1 MGSFLLIL
9 DLFNS
14 NSPVER
20 TGGIFMLEGKNIV
33 LGICGSIAAYKS
45 ALLVR
50 LLIKAGANVQVVM
63 TPDATCFIT
72 PLTLSTLSKRPVL
85 VEYSK
90 PETGEWNNHVELGLW
105 ADIFIVAP
113 ASANTLSKM
122 ASGQTDNLLTAVYLS
137 AKCPVYFAPAM
148 DLDMWRHPATQEN
161 IQKLQSYHNILI
173 APGNGELAS
182 GLFGEGR
189 MAEPEEIVSF
199 LVNELK
205 KKLPLADQKILV
217 TAGPTYEAIDPV
229 RFIGNH
235 SSGKMGFAI
244 ADQLAAMGAEVI
256 LIAGPT
262 AEVSHQQSIK
272 RIDVTSAAEM
282 LEACLQYYGHAKAS
296 IMCAAVADFTPV
308 NVASEKIKKQDSALH
323 IELKKTTDILKTL
336 GERKKDGQILVGFA
350 LETNNEEN
358 NAIDKLQ
365 KKNLD
370 FIVLNSLNDKGAG
383 FKSDTNK
390 ITIIDHKLHKT
401 SYPLKDKEDVAKDI
415 CIKIAELIKL

>member
-1 MGSFLLIL
+1 
-9 DLFNS
+9 
-14 NSPVER
+14 
-20 TGGIFMLEGKNIV
+20 MLEGKNIV

-63 TPDATCFIT
+63 TPDATSFIT

-189 MAEPEEIVSF
+189 MAEPEEIFSF

-262 AEVSHQQSIK
+262 AQVSHQQSVK

-282 LEACLQYYGHAKAS
+282 LEACLQYYSNAKAS

-308 NVASEKIKKQDSALH
+308 TVASEKIKKQDSALH

-336 GERKKDGQILVGFA
+336 GEQKKDGQILVGFA
-350 LETNNEEN
+350 LETNNEEK

-365 KKNLD
+365 NKNLD

-401 SYPLKDKEDVAKDI
+401 SYPLKVKEDVAKDI